1 MAPYRHTSLYSHTS
15 GQPSFRRSKILRM
28 LLTFRVNAKSTLNQ
42 IKPAICQ
49 ILNCLGSL
57 LTFQAVML
65 NHTVNSALWIS
76 LEPSHVSINMKQTI
90 YLLTIMLKHTV
101 NSALWISLEPSHV
114 SINMKQTIYL
124 LTVMLNHTVNS
135 ALCISLEPSHVS
147 INMRKK
153 QVICLRSC

>member
-1 MAPYRHTSLYSHTS
+1 MIENMAPYRLTSLYSHTS
-15 GQPSFRRSKILRM
+15 GHPSFRRSKILRM

-65 NHTVNSALWIS
+65 NHTVNF
-76 LEPSHVSINMKQTI
+76 
-90 YLLTIMLKHTV
+90 
-101 NSALWISLEPSHV
+101 ALWISLEPSHV

-124 LTVMLNHTVNS
+124 LTVDNTNTLLNDLLCCFCLTV
-135 ALCISLEPSHVS
+135 CTTDISNLMWYCNHKA
-147 INMRKK
+147 IT
-153 QVICLRSC
+153 

>member
-15 GQPSFRRSKILRM
+15 GHPSFRRSKILRM

-57 LTFQAVML
+57 PTFQAVML

-90 YLLTIMLKHTV
+90 YLLTVMLKHTV
-101 NSALWISLEPSHV
+101 NSALWISLE
-114 SINMKQTIYL
+114 SIDMKQTIYL
-124 LTVMLNHTVNS
+124 LTVDNTNTLLNDLLCCFCLTV
-135 ALCISLEPSHVS
+135 CTIRY
-147 INMRKK
+147 I
-153 QVICLRSC
+153 